1 MPDSPPPSHSHKVA
15 PPHPVKGW
23 VEVAVAAALGAVLGL
38 IKVYTLPQGGSVT
51 VATLPAL
58 FLALWRG
65 PKAGATA
72 GGVLG
77 LLKLALGPTVVHPV
91 QVLLDYPLPYALLGV
106 AGLFPRYPAAGVLIG
121 SLCRGASHALSGAIF
136 FASYA
141 PPGVSV
147 WKYSVLYNAGHVL
160 PEALLCIVLIPIL
173 LRRVAGAG
181 LQAG

>member
-1 MPDSPPPSHSHKVA
+1 MSDSR
-15 PPHPVKGW
+15 VKGW
-23 VEVAVAAALGAVLGL
+23 VEVAVAAALGAVLSL
-38 IKVYTLPQGGSVT
+38 IKVYTLPQGGAVT
-51 VATLPAL
+51 VATLPVL

-72 GGVLG
+72 GVVLG
-77 LLKLALGPTVVHPV
+77 LLKLALGPIVVHPV
-91 QVLLDYPLPYALLGV
+91 QVLLDYPVPYALLCV
-106 AGLFPRYPAAGVLIG
+106 AGLFPRYPAMGVLAG

-147 WKYSVLYNAGHVL
+147 WKYSVLYNASHVL